1 MNSIIS
7 LANSESFTS
16 FPIWIPFISFS
27 SLTAVTRTSKTIL
40 NNSGES
46 GHLVLLLILKEML
59 SVFHYWEKCLL
70 YICREVSEWVKVA
83 QSCLT
88 LCNPMDYTARSH
100 YGRSHPWQRS
110 WGKNLTGKGRSGLEG
125 PPGSARVSTPKPE
138 SVCLTILCLS
148 PSLLTLTG
156 GYPRPPFSGK
166 SQLRALVNVSWEW
179 KEYFYF
185 NPTVG
190 ILACLTGLS
199 ILLQL
204 THMIVHNSPTLKG
217 TGSQNILQV
226 LKSIESFK
234 GWKIIRID
242 STGKGLHYW
251 ANACCQVPISLI
263 HCAPGSALVN
273 TVGM

>member
-1 MNSIIS
+1 M
-7 LANSESFTS
+7 
-16 FPIWIPFISFS
+16 
-27 SLTAVTRTSKTIL
+27 
-40 NNSGES
+40 
-46 GHLVLLLILKEML
+46 H
-59 SVFHYWEKCLL
+59 KC
-70 YICREVSEWVKVA
+70 
-83 QSCLT
+83 
-88 LCNPMDYTARSH
+88 ARSYH
-100 YGRSHPWQRS
+100 GRSHPWQRS
-110 WGKNLTGKGRSGLEG
+110 CREDLTGKGRSGLEG

-166 SQLRALVNVSWEW
+166 SQLRALVNVSWAW

-185 NPTVG
+185 NPSVG

>member
-1 MNSIIS
+1 MSCWEPPREIPPMTKVMRKRPDRQRQIRPRGTPWMCSSIY
-7 LANSESFTS
+7 
-16 FPIWIPFISFS
+16 PK
-27 SLTAVTRTSKTIL
+27 TRI
-40 NNSGES
+40 
-46 GHLVLLLILKEML
+46 
-59 SVFHYWEKCLL
+59 
-70 YICREVSEWVKVA
+70 
-83 QSCLT
+83 
-88 LCNPMDYTARSH
+88 
-100 YGRSHPWQRS
+100 
-110 WGKNLTGKGRSGLEG
+110 
-125 PPGSARVSTPKPE
+125 
-138 SVCLTILCLS
+138 CLTILCLS
-148 PSLLTLTG
+148 QTLLTLTG
-156 GYPRPPFSGK
+156 DYPWPPFSGK
-166 SQLRALVNVSWEW
+166 SQLRALVNVSWAW

-263 HCAPGSALVN
+263 HCAPRSALVN
-273 TVGM
+273 IVGM